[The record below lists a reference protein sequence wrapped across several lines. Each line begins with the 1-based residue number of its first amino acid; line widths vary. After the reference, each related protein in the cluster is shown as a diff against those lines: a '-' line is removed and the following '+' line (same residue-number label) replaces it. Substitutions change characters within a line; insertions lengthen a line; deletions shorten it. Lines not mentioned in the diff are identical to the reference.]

1 VAQPFKAKLLS
12 EGPGGAWTYIAIP
25 FDVHKEY
32 GTRGRVS
39 VKGTINGFAFRN
51 SLAPMGTGSHCM
63 MVNKSMQA
71 GAKAAPGDT
80 VSVTMQ
86 LDKEERTVEL
96 PADLKKAFG
105 KNKQAKAAFDDLSFT
120 HRRDFADWV
129 GSAKG
134 EDTKKTRIEKT
145 LQMLR
150 EGITLASIQKQRY
163 MRNKAKKS

>member
-1 VAQPFKAKLLS
+1 MAQHFKAKLLS

-25 FDVHKEY
+25 FDVLKEY

-39 VKGTINGFAFRN
+39 VKGTINGFAFRT
-51 SLAPMGTGSHCM
+51 SIAPMGAGTHAM

-80 VSVTMQ
+80 VAVVIDQ
-86 LDKEERTVEL
+86 DKGERPVEL
-96 PADLKKAFG
+96 PAELKKALS
-105 KNKQAKAAFDDLSFT
+105 KSKQAKAAFDDLSFT

-134 EDTKKTRIEKT
+134 EDTRKTRVEKT
-145 LQMLR
+145 LEMLR
-150 EGITLASIQKQRY
+150 QGITLASIQKQRY
-163 MRNKAKKS
+163 LENKAKKG